1 MQVVKIYQP
10 LTLYNMSEQN
20 NQTLT
25 EESIYLVYSKDKD
38 AEGKRLVEVAQYRKG
53 KFWFFGWEVPEKTDK
68 FEYWKELVLSI
79 KE

>member
-1 MQVVKIYQP
+1 
-10 LTLYNMSEQN
+10 MSQSN
-20 NQTLT
+20 NQEPT

-53 KFWFFGWEVPEKTDK
+53 KFWFFGWEVPEPIEK
-68 FEYWKELVLSI
+68 FESWKELVVGL